1 MFLVKLI
8 DVFVGILEF
17 IFKADKR
24 AQGASAATLGT
35 AGIITLLA
43 ILLVA
48 VGVPRI
54 IYYNSTD
61 QYTAELSNASGLTTA
76 DPVLVAG
83 VPAGRIEK
91 ISLAGD
97 RVNVKFRLDNGQ
109 PLGDQTT
116 AGVRLRTVLGKR
128 YLEIIPAGSGPVG
141 TGKNGAKN
149 VIPLSRTTSPYNLD
163 DLSSDAVN
171 TSKEIDVDVLRTMMT
186 TMTKLMPD
194 SKATSD
200 SLSGITAA
208 ASTITRSGTQLG
220 QLLTVSQRLAA
231 VTSQQSETM
240 SDAFSSTQALVQ
252 MLSVRHLV
260 LTRLTDNLRLILRQ
274 MAATFPNVPMA
285 ELTVNLTKI
294 TKTLADNAGQVNEI
308 LTQVPPSLRTITDA
322 SGNGNWA
329 DVVSP
334 SAVIPDGLLC
344 VLGVVKG
351 CK

>member
-17 IFKADKR
+17 IFKSDKR

-43 ILLVA
+43 IMLVA

-54 IYYNSTD
+54 VYHNSTTE
-61 QYTAELSNASGLTTA
+61 YTAELANASGLTSA

-83 VPAGRIEK
+83 VPAGRIEQ

-97 RVNVKFRLDNGQ
+97 RVNVRFRLDNGQ
-109 PLGDQTT
+109 RLGDQTT

-128 YLEIIPAGSGPVG
+128 YLEVIPAGSGSVG
-141 TGKNGAKN
+141 TGGNGAKN

-163 DLSSDAVN
+163 ALASDAVD
-171 TSKEIDVDVLRTMMT
+171 TSSAIDVDVLHTMIT
-186 TMTKLMPD
+186 TMTELMPD
-194 SKATSD
+194 SATTSD
-200 SLSGITAA
+200 ALSGVTAA
-208 ASTITRSGTQLG
+208 ASTITRSGTQIN

-231 VTSQQSETM
+231 VTSQQSETL

-252 MLSVRHLV
+252 MLSVRHLA
-260 LTRLTDNLRLILRQ
+260 LTRLADNLRLILRQ
-274 MAATFPNVPMA
+274 MATTFPNIPMA
-285 ELTVNLTKI
+285 ELTANLTKV
-294 TKTLADNAGQVNEI
+294 TKTLADNAGQVDEI
-308 LTQVPPSLRTITDA
+308 LTQLPPSLRTITDS

-334 SAVIPDGLLC
+334 AAVIPDGLLC
-344 VLGVVKG
+344 VRGVVKR